1 MIIISGGKGIGKTKM
16 LLEHAEDT
24 NGIVACVD
32 PNAMRL
38 RAYKYGITCID
49 IISYAELVNAENI
62 EKPVYI
68 HDINKFLVYN
78 FGNVVGY
85 TQCNE

>member
-1 MIIISGGKGIGKTKM
+1 
-16 LLEHAEDT
+16 
-24 NGIVACVD
+24 
-32 PNAMRL
+32 MRI
-38 RAYKYGITCID
+38 RAYKYGITCVD
-49 IISYAELVNAENI
+49 IISYVELVNTENI

-78 FGNVVGY
+78 FGNVAGY